1 MTTAKTNTPV
11 PFSASS
17 KSVKSQSSPLEREF
31 ILESERDESAG
42 KASPIEGIMEK
53 GSETMATTQAQ
64 RGSFED
70 YNKLFDLLC
79 QLDDRIEIESVSICE
94 TYVLF
99 EGNRWTFVIY
109 PPERVASFR
118 QLASRSEDPEIQKA
132 YEQGWG
138 LLETCKGGFKDPQY
152 TPLAPNVDVYEL
164 KKKWCRD
171 YCQFHGIGSLIK
183 DVSEEETHAS
193 PKAEEGV

>member
-1 MTTAKTNTPV
+1 MTTAKTSTPV

-17 KSVKSQSSPLEREF
+17 KSVRSESSSLEREF

-42 KASPIEGIMEK
+42 KASSIEGIALMEK

-64 RGSFED
+64 RGSFKD

-79 QLDDRIEIESVSICE
+79 QLDGRVKKGK
-94 TYVLF
+94 LF
-99 EGNRWTFVIY
+99 PTHPQLEGSNWSFVVFSPDMVTALY
-109 PPERVASFR
+109 PFTPAMDPNIQEAYDR
-118 QLASRSEDPEIQKA
+118 QLS
-132 YEQGWG
+132 
-138 LLETCKGGFKDPQY
+138 LLEIY
-152 TPLAPNVDVYEL
+152 TGDYMTPRYIALTSNVDVYEL

-171 YCQFHGIGSLIK
+171 YCQFHGIGFLIK